1 MPTNQIAP
9 REFHLIPT
17 RPADSLAWIRVDV
30 AIRLAPFALAVGI
43 VETAWRP
50 PWLGLQPGRLDVQLG
65 FGLVG
70 LPLMFVLAAAAQLA
84 LTRRRGALRVP
95 TGAGDAFLQAGY
107 YVLNGPLE
115 EAFFRGLLQ
124 GGSSLVLT
132 PAGGFLLATA
142 AYVLYHRLGSWT
154 WADTAATLLAGVPFG
169 LAFWLLPGP
178 ASILGVSLA
187 HIGATCGFLGPGPY
201 LLHRLHLL

>member
-1 MPTNQIAP
+1 MPTNQLAP

-50 PWLGLQPGRLDVQLG
+50 PWLGRPPGRLDVQLG
-65 FGLVG
+65 FGLLG

-84 LTRRRGALRVP
+84 LTRRRAALRVP

-187 HIGATCGFLGPGPY
+187 HIGATCG
-201 LLHRLHLL
+201 

>member
-84 LTRRRGALRVP
+84 LTRRLPSGLSTVEIARLRRP
-95 TGAGDAFLQAGY
+95 RLQS
-107 YVLNGPLE
+107 NRE
-115 EAFFRGLLQ
+115 
-124 GGSSLVLT
+124 
-132 PAGGFLLATA
+132 
-142 AYVLYHRLGSWT
+142 
-154 WADTAATLLAGVPFG
+154 
-169 LAFWLLPGP
+169 
-178 ASILGVSLA
+178 
-187 HIGATCGFLGPGPY
+187 GPGGVDCAPPMCG
-201 LLHRLHLL
+201 RANAFAGRRRADRA